1 LDQTIASVAMFL
13 NISAAAGDVKSMGVS
28 EKPLRHTSAKI
39 ALAGAITTVGARL
52 FIHPPSA

>member
-1 LDQTIASVAMFL
+1 MFL